1 MSNTG
6 YNLLQQVRTWRKQK
20 NNKNWQ
26 AVLAAARKH
35 TLSSSEVGRFDDV
48 NGIGL
53 DDESDI
59 LALHDVP
66 ENKRL
71 EIIANCK

>member
-6 YNLLQQVRTWRKQK
+6 YNLLQQVRTWREQK

-35 TLSSSEVGRFDDV
+35 TLSSSEVGRFDDG
-48 NGIGL
+48 NCIRG

-59 LALHDVP
+59 LALHGVP
-66 ENKRL
+66 ENKLL

>member
-1 MSNTG
+1 MSVTG
-6 YNLLQQVRTWRKQK
+6 VNLSKEIDNWIEKK
-20 NNKNWQ
+20 SSKNWQ
-26 AVLAAARKH
+26 SVLAAARKH
-35 TLSSSEVGRFDDV
+35 TLSKAQNNRFDDV

-59 LALHDVP
+59 LALIDVP
-66 ENKRL
+66 ENKLL

>member
-1 MSNTG
+1 MSVTG
-6 YNLLQQVRTWRKQK
+6 VNLSKEIDNWIEKK
-20 NNKNWQ
+20 SSKNWQ

-35 TLSSSEVGRFDDV
+35 TLSKAQNNRFDDV

-59 LALHDVP
+59 LALIGVP